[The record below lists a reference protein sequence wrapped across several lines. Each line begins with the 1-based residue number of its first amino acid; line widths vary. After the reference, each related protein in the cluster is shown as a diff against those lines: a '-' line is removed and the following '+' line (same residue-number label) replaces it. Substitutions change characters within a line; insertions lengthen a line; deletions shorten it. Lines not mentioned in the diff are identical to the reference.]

1 MKETLQQRIPLPLL
15 FYEILLTRKEHPFH
29 EEHPYERLYKG
40 FTGERKFIDF
50 LEDVD
55 SKKIIPLYDCLFEVH
70 QKEFQ
75 IDYLLLTSDTLFFSK

>member
-50 LEDVD
+50 LEEVD
-55 SKKIIPLYDCLFEVH
+55 SKKIIPLYDCLFEVFSILGRNN
-70 QKEFQ
+70 KER
-75 IDYLLLTSDTLFFSK
+75 LS